1 MSTEVTN
8 EEPVLVLDNKKYV
21 ISELSD
27 TAKYMV
33 QSLNNLQQKIAVNRM
48 EHDQFIIAQEGFTSR
63 LRDEVEKEPEEVIVE
78 EESSN

>member
-8 EEPVLVLDNKKYV
+8 EEPVLVLDDKKYV

-48 EHDQFIIAQEGFTSR
+48 EHEQFIIAQEGFTSR

>member
-8 EEPVLVLDNKKYV
+8 QEPVLVLDDKKYV

-33 QSLNNLQQKIAVNRM
+33 QSLNNLQQKIALNRM
-48 EHDQFIIAQEGFTSR
+48 EHDQFVIAQEGFTSR

>member
-8 EEPVLVLDNKKYV
+8 QEPVLVLDDKKYV

-63 LRDEVEKEPEEVIVE
+63 LKDEIEKEPEEVIVE

>member
-8 EEPVLVLDNKKYV
+8 EEPVLVLDDKKYV

-33 QSLNNLQQKIAVNRM
+33 QALNNLQQKIALNRM
-48 EHDQFIIAQEGFTSR
+48 EHDQFVIAQEGFMSR

>member
-8 EEPVLVLDNKKYV
+8 QEPVLVLDDKKYV

-33 QSLNNLQQKIAVNRM
+33 QSLNNLQQKIALNRM
-48 EHDQFIIAQEGFTSR
+48 EHDQFVIAQEGFTSR
-63 LRDEVEKEPEEVIVE
+63 LRDEVEKEPEEIIVE

>member
-8 EEPVLVLDNKKYV
+8 EEPVLVLDDKKYV

-63 LRDEVEKEPEEVIVE
+63 LRDEVEKEPEEVIIE

>member
-8 EEPVLVLDNKKYV
+8 EEPVLVLDDKKYV

-33 QSLNNLQQKIAVNRM
+33 QSLNNLQQKIALNRM

>member
-8 EEPVLVLDNKKYV
+8 EEPVLVLDDKKYV

-33 QSLNNLQQKIAVNRM
+33 QALNNLQQKIAVNRM

>member
-8 EEPVLVLDNKKYV
+8 EEPVLVLDDKKYV

-33 QSLNNLQQKIAVNRM
+33 QSLNNLQQKIALNRM
-48 EHDQFIIAQEGFTSR
+48 EHDQFVIAQEGFTSR